1 MATWPFPTKCS
12 YKIGTVVVVQ
22 LAEWSLLIPE
32 VRSLTPVN
40 DNIFL
45 YLLLTVEKTKI
56 DKKRPAMDQ
65 LKPFFTVNFEKK
77 EIDKKKP
84 GMAHLEKP
92 LEI

>member
-1 MATWPFPTKCS
+1 
-12 YKIGTVVVVQ
+12 
-22 LAEWSLLIPE
+22 
-32 VRSLTPVN
+32 
-40 DNIFL
+40 
-45 YLLLTVEKTKI
+45 
-56 DKKRPAMDQ
+56 MDQ